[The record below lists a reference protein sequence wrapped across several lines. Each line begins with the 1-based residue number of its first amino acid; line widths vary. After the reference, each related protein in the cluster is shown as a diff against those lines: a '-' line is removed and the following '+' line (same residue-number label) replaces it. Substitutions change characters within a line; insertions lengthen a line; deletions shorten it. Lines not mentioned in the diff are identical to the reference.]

1 MKVIGISGSPRK
13 KGNTSYLINEVLGEV
28 NKLGI
33 DTQMIELSD
42 YTIADCC
49 GCEGCKYTYKCVIK
63 DDMQNL
69 YLHILEADALILGS
83 PTYFYDVT
91 AITKAFLDRL
101 YCYEVFDEEDRSV
114 WMSVNEAMGSK
125 LASVISVCEQ
135 KDDRDT
141 GHAALT
147 MQLTL
152 QSLGY
157 RITDCTKIIKLY
169 RRGEAQRDPQAVFQA
184 RENGIRLGKTLLLKH
199 KIRNIEQVNVKML

>member
-13 KGNTSYLINEVLGEV
+13 KGNTSYLINEALGEV
-28 NKLGI
+28 KKLGI
-33 DTQMIELSD
+33 DTQMIALSD

-49 GCEGCKYTYKCVIK
+49 GCEGCRKTYKCVIK
-63 DDMQNL
+63 DDMQKL
-69 YLHILEADALILGS
+69 YPQILEADALILGS

-101 YCYEVFDEEDRSV
+101 YCYEIFDDDDRSV
-114 WMSVNEAMGSK
+114 WMSLNEAMGGK

-135 KDDRDT
+135 QNDRDT

-157 RITDCTKIIKLY
+157 RITDCTEIIKLY
-169 RRGEAQRDPQAVFQA
+169 RRGEAQKDSQAVLEA
-184 RENGIRLGKTLLLKH
+184 RENGMRIGKTLLLKR
-199 KIRNIEQVNVKML
+199 KIRNVALGKLDK